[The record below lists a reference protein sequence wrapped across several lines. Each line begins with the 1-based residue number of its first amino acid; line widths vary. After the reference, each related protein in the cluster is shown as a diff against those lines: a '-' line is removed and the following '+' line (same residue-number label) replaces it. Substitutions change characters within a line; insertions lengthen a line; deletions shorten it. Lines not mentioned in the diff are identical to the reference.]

1 MIDQMGPQR
10 VIDRLHAAINSHDL
24 NAMAD
29 CFAEDFT
36 GAFPAHP
43 GRDVHGREQM
53 MRNWAQI
60 FAGVPDLRA
69 TLRVVATNGP
79 VVVAEWA
86 WDGQH
91 SDAKAY
97 AMRGAT
103 VQEVRDGR
111 IVWSRLYME
120 PLQR

>member
-1 MIDQMGPQR
+1 MIDQLRPER
-10 VIDRLHAAINSHDL
+10 VIEQLHAAINSHDL
-24 NAMAD
+24 NAMAN

-36 GAFPAHP
+36 GTFPSHP

-53 MRNWAQI
+53 TRNWMQI

-69 TLRVVATNGP
+69 TLRVIATNGP

-86 WDGQH
+86 WDGQYA
-91 SDAKAY
+91 DGKAY

-103 VQEVRDGR
+103 VQEVRNGH

-120 PLQR
+120 PVQR